1 MGKLLGVP
9 LGADACYTNDADAD
23 QNDCD
28 TLATML
34 ATAGCS
40 SFMGVPAGDDVLLS
54 YQCTS
59 YHDGAT
65 LRQLLGLR
73 PAPEF
78 EAWLVERGLM
88 ADGRL
93 TARAGDPG
101 VFLAATG

>member
-9 LGADACYTNDADAD
+9 LGADACYTNHADAD

-34 ATAGCS
+34 TAAGCNY
-40 SFMGVPAGDDVLLS
+40 FMGVPAGDDVMLS
-54 YQCTS
+54 YECTS

-78 EAWLVERGLM
+78 EEWLTGLGLM
-88 ADGRL
+88 EDGRL
-93 TARAGDPG
+93 TARAGDPA
-101 VFLAATG
+101 VFTT